1 MASRAAWQD
10 REMETREPSAH
21 PDAQPDTAHP
31 QRQVLAAC
39 NLCEAI
45 CGLEL
50 TIEDRPEGPKVT
62 SIRGNPDD
70 PLSRGHICPKG
81 VALADI
87 HEDPDRLRHPV
98 KRVGEGPD
106 AQWEEISWDEALDL
120 TADGIARTINEHGR
134 NALGVY
140 FGNPNVHSLGAQTH
154 GVLML
159 KSFKTRNKFS
169 ATSVDQLPH
178 QFVAWQL
185 FGHQLLI
192 PIADIDRTSYFL
204 VFGAN
209 PMASN
214 GSLMTVPDFP
224 NRLRELK
231 KRGGRMVVFD
241 PRRTETAKVADE
253 HHFVRPATD
262 AVVLLAMVHVLL
274 EEGLADPPA
283 YVRGIESVRLAV
295 ADITPE
301 YAAEASGVPAEE
313 IRRITREFAAADGA
327 AAYGRVGLSTQGFG
341 SLCQWALNLLN
352 ILTGNFDREGGMLF
366 PEPAV
371 DIVGK
376 AIVGRGHYD
385 VWRSRVRGV
394 PEFGGEMPVSTLRE
408 EIETPGEGQIHAMLT
423 VAGNPV
429 LSTPDGAATRG
440 CVRRPGLHGGRRH
453 LPQRDHP
460 ARRRGAS
467 ADHGAGAGAV
477 RPGLPH
483 AGRAEHRAVH
493 PTGLR
498 EGRGRDAR
506 LGDLPR
512 DRPAHW
518 GSAEAQEDDG
528 QGAHRAGVAQ
538 PQPDDDPLDPAPHRP
553 SYDDASAAG
562 QPGRCRPRPAEA
574 DDARAAPDQGQ
585 ADPPRPRPDRRGPRP
600 VAAHHRRDAR
610 AALPDGDSNG
620 DLVLIGRRHQR
631 DNNSWMHNT
640 ERLTKGKPR
649 HQLLMHPDDLASH
662 GLTDGAP
669 VHVASR
675 VGKVTTEVRAT
686 EDMMRGVVSLPHG
699 YGHQLDGVRLTNA
712 SKVAGVSA
720 NDLTDPERMDVSG
733 VAALNGVPVTVSP
746 A

>member
-1 MASRAAWQD
+1 
-10 REMETREPSAH
+10 METREPSAQ
-21 PDAQPDTAHP
+21 PDAQPDPAHP

-50 TIEDRPEGPKVT
+50 TIEDRPDGPKVT

-87 HEDPDRLRHPV
+87 HEDPDRLRRPV

-106 AQWEEISWDEALDL
+106 ARWEEISWDEALDL
-120 TADGIARTINEHGR
+120 TADGIARAINEHGR

-140 FGNPNVHSLGAQTH
+140 LGNPNVHSLGAQTH

-283 YVRGIESVRLAV
+283 YVRGVESVRLAV

-394 PEFGGEMPVSTLRE
+394 PEFGGELPVSTLRE
-408 EIETPGEGQIHAMLT
+408 EIDTPGEGQIHAMLT

-429 LSTPDGAATRG
+429 LSTPDGARLAGAFDGLDFMAAVDIYLNETTRHADVVLPPTTALEREQYDLVFHTLA
-440 CVRRPGLHGGRRH
+440 VRNTARFTPPALEKADGAMHDWEIFREIALRTGARLKQKKTMAKALAERVSLNLSPTTILSTLLLTGRRTTMRALRAKPAGVDLGPLRPTMPERLQTKDKLIH
-453 LPQRDHP
+453 LAPDLIV
-460 ARRRGAS
+460 
-467 ADHGAGAGAV
+467 AD
-477 RPGLPH
+477 L
-483 AGRAEHRAVH
+483 
-493 PTGLR
+493 
-498 EGRGRDAR
+498 AR
-506 LGDLPR
+506 LR
-512 DRPAHW
+512 RTI
-518 GSAEAQEDDG
+518 AETLEQ
-528 QGAHRAGVAQ
+528 H
-538 PQPDDDPLDPAPHRP
+538 
-553 SYDDASAAG
+553 S
-562 QPGRCRPRPAEA
+562 
-574 DDARAAPDQGQ
+574 
-585 ADPPRPRPDRRGPRP
+585 
-600 VAAHHRRDAR
+600 
-610 AALPDGDSNG
+610 PDGDSNG

-640 ERLTKGKPR
+640 ERLTKGQPR

-675 VGKVTTEVRAT
+675 VGKVTTEVQAT

-699 YGHQLDGVRLTNA
+699 YGHQLDGVRLANA